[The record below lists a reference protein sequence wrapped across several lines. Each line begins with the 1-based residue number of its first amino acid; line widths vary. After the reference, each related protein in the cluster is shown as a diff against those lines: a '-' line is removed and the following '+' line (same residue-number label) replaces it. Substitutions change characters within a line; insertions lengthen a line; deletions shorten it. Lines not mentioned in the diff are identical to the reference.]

1 MEEKVKL
8 YTKRKEGTTTS
19 VGRESKTIAGGKT
32 PTRGS
37 EGKSTTGRE
46 GNTVTR
52 AKRQNKCLGERVSLT
67 PGEEGNTTGQSFK
80 YYCLKVYK

>member
-19 VGRESKTIAGGKT
+19 VGREGKTIAGGKT

-46 GNTVTR
+46 GNAVTR
-52 AKRQNKCLGERVSLT
+52 AKR
-67 PGEEGNTTGQSFK
+67 
-80 YYCLKVYK
+80 